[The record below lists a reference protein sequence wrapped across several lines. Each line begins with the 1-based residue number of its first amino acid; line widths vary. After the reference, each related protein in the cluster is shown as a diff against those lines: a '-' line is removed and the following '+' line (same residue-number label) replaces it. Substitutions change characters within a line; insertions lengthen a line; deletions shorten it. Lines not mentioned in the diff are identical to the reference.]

1 MIKLRRHKRIYTE
14 IGLVSATD
22 VMSLLLIFCMLMV
35 SSGALTTLNVS
46 LPTSKSVENSSKEI
60 VVTITSSLEY
70 YIDGQKVHKDE
81 VSNVLSQKINYD
93 GCIVLLNIDK
103 IVPVEYLVFIADIV
117 TSKKAKVVIATKQNE
132 LIAH

>member
-81 VSNVLSQKINYD
+81 LRLRDEEAWRSPS
-93 GCIVLLNIDK
+93 C
-103 IVPVEYLVFIADIV
+103 PS
-117 TSKKAKVVIATKQNE
+117 SKS
-132 LIAH
+132 HSR